1 MLALQRPTAAKGSAR
16 GTRVRKRGRGKK
28 GTAVDSNGLQDP
40 HLAVRPPSLAHPDL
54 HFNTVLRH
62 ITYRNVFCA
71 LLSKTDRQA
80 YVSLFSS

>member
-54 HFNTVLRH
+54 HFNTGFETHHLQKC
-62 ITYRNVFCA
+62 FLC
-71 LLSKTDRQA
+71 
-80 YVSLFSS
+80 SSF